1 MPRDREA
8 FALMLPNVRNFQTF
22 IFLMLPPLF
31 WSGNAIVGRLMVGVI
46 PPLAFNFGRWAIAF
60 LILLPFCY
68 KELRTLALCWPAWP
82 RYFLLG
88 FLGIACYNAIQYLAL
103 VTSGPINVTL
113 VASSTPVFML
123 LIGRVFY
130 GVTVRLTALVGV
142 FLSVAGVLI
151 VITGGDIDVLLSLRL
166 VVGDLLMLLASL
178 CWSLYSWMLVRPK
191 GRLNS
196 AEPSPNWVAFLA
208 VQIAFGAI
216 ASLGFALVEWWWLS
230 ETTMYKVDL
239 GMTLLM
245 SLLYVAVLPGIV
257 AFRAWGVAVER
268 VGPSF
273 AAIVVNLTPLLT
285 AFFSTIFLSET
296 PDLHHALA
304 FVFIL
309 SGIYIFQ
316 RGR

>member
-1 MPRDREA
+1 
-8 FALMLPNVRNFQTF
+8 
-22 IFLMLPPLF
+22 MLPPLF

-46 PPLAFNFGRWAIAF
+46 PPLAFNFGRWAVAF

-68 KELRTLALCWPAWP
+68 KELRALALHWPSWP

-88 FLGIACYNAIQYLAL
+88 FLGIACYNSLQYLAL

-123 LIGRVFY
+123 LIGRIFY
-130 GVTVRLTALVGV
+130 GVTVRFTALVGV
-142 FLSVAGVLI
+142 ILSVTGVLI
-151 VITGGDIDVLLSLRL
+151 VISGGDIDVLLSLRL
-166 VVGDLLMLLASL
+166 VLGDLLMLLASL
-178 CWSLYSWMLVRPK
+178 CWALYSWMLVRPK
-191 GRLNS
+191 GRLDL
-196 AEPSPNWVAFLA
+196 AELHPNWMAFLA

-216 ASLGFALVEWWWLS
+216 ASLGFALAEWWWLS
-230 ETTMYKVDL
+230 GSNMYKLDL
-239 GMTLLM
+239 GVALLL
-245 SLLYVAVLPGIV
+245 SLLYVAILPGI
-257 AFRAWGVAVER
+257 AGFRAWSVAVER

-273 AAIVVNLTPLLT
+273 AAVVVNLTPLLT

>member
-1 MPRDREA
+1 MS
-8 FALMLPNVRNFQTF
+8 PNMRSFQTF

-46 PPLAFNFGRWAIAF
+46 PPLTFNFGRWAVAF

-68 KELRTLALCWPAWP
+68 KELRTLALHWPSWP

-88 FLGIACYNAIQYLAL
+88 FLGIACYNALQYLAL
-103 VTSGPINVTL
+103 VSSGPINVTL

-123 LIGRVFY
+123 LIGRIFY
-130 GVTVRLTALVGV
+130 GVNVRLTALVGV
-142 FLSVAGVLI
+142 VLSIAGVLI
-151 VITGGDIDVLLSLRL
+151 VISGGQIDVLLSLRL
-166 VVGDLLMLLASL
+166 VLGDLLMLLASL
-178 CWSLYSWMLVRPK
+178 CWALYSWMLVRPRV
-191 GRLNS
+191 RLNS
-196 AEPSPNWVAFLA
+196 AENKPSWIAFLA
-208 VQIAFGAI
+208 IQIAFGAI
-216 ASLGFALVEWWWLS
+216 SSLGFALLEWWWLS
-230 ETTMYKVDL
+230 GNTMYRVDF
-239 GMTLLM
+239 GAALLM
-245 SLLYVAVLPGIV
+245 SLLYVAIFPGIV

-309 SGIYIFQ
+309 TGIYIFQ